1 VRARG
6 ISPKRIKKEHGV
18 LKQRER
24 ALLIDR
30 IKKENGVF
38 EAERALL
45 INPQEGEW
53 GF

>member
-1 VRARG
+1 MG
-6 ISPKRIKKEHGV
+6 F

-45 INPQEGEW
+45 INP
-53 GF
+53 